1 MVIITSFEPY
11 PNSHKQFYNAFIAEA
26 RGQSDKIFLKS
37 LGPSL
42 EQALLNLLCLTNVR
56 VGALTRGVPTDFVQ
70 VRPLDQN
77 VTKTK
82 GHEDEIGKT
91 IENSIQSLAK
101 ERIGAVKLF
110 HQALGHAIDL
120 ASEH

>member
-1 MVIITSFEPY
+1 MLSSLKLAAKATRFS
-11 PNSHKQFYNAFIAEA
+11 
-26 RGQSDKIFLKS
+26 SDHWDW
-37 LGPSL
+37 
-42 EQALLNLLCLTNVR
+42 EQVLLNLLCLTNVR